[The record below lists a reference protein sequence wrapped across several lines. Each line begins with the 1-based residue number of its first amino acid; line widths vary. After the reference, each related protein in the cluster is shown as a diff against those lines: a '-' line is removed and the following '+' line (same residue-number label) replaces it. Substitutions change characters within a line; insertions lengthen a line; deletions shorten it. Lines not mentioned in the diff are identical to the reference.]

1 MDSLQYTNSNVKSF
15 HLGYANLLSRYQ
27 FTWFT
32 TLTFKGSPCT
42 YKAVNH
48 FKRFIKYIQRNEK
61 VNIGYYVGL
70 ELSEQGLPHFH
81 SLMGN
86 LEGVRRDK
94 WWKWWFTRYGA
105 ARILPYDPAKGASH
119 YVAKYV
125 TKRLAWY
132 EVKALDKLNLYPIL
146 N

>member
-1 MDSLQYTNSNVKSF
+1 MKSIVNRNIVNP
-15 HLGYANLLSRYQ
+15 LRQGWVDLLSGYR

-32 TLTFKGSPCT
+32 TLTFRDLPKT
-42 YKAVNH
+42 YTAIN
-48 FKRFIKYIQRNEK
+48 RFNAFIRGIQRKEK
-61 VNIGYYVGL
+61 VDIGYYVGMEFTKL
-70 ELSEQGLPHFH
+70 GCPHFH

-105 ARILPYDPAKGASH
+105 GRIEPYDPTLGASH
-119 YVAKYV
+119 YITKYV

-132 EVKALDKLNLYPIL
+132 DIQGVDYVLKK
-146 N
+146 

>member
-1 MDSLQYTNSNVKSF
+1 MDSVQYIDSNVNPF
-15 HLGYANLLSRYQ
+15 RLAYANLLSRYQ

-32 TLTFKGSPCT
+32 TLTFKGSPNT
-42 YKAVNH
+42 YKAINH
-48 FKRFIKYIQRNEK
+48 FRRFIKWIQRTEG

-70 ELSEQGLPHFH
+70 EFSRRGQPHFH

-86 LEGVRRDK
+86 LERVRRDK

-105 ARILPYDPAKGASH
+105 CRILPYDPKLGASH

-132 EVKALDKLNLYPIL
+132 EVKRVDTLKLI
-146 N
+146 